1 MAEDFDVSWF
11 ELCRGGM
18 ESMEPVF
25 FRLAFAF
32 ALPGLTSARSVCKM
46 QIQAQ
51 ENEKLFIPC
60 VDACVCICVGVIE
73 TCKSLYLHRKA
84 CVCTYICVA
93 RLKQAFAFSS
103 KSHTCLNEAKYSFVR
118 F

>member
-1 MAEDFDVSWF
+1 
-11 ELCRGGM
+11 
-18 ESMEPVF
+18 
-25 FRLAFAF
+25 
-32 ALPGLTSARSVCKM
+32 M

-60 VDACVCICVGVIE
+60 VDACVFICVGVVE
-73 TCKSLYLHRKA
+73 TCKSLYLHRKV

-103 KSHTCLNEAKYSFVR
+103 KGHTCLNEAKYSFVR